1 MGTLGNGDRKQ
12 KHLAEPTRLAVLA
25 RNLRVHKKHKKK
37 LHPRK
42 LRSEAVGRAKAAG
55 CDGSK
60 PTWCHMRGEKVKK
73 FNSQTCWLGPAYFYQ
88 TVSGQRGWLCW
99 LETYIWSPGGLKKM
113 LARNKLALRAF
124 LGPVRAD
131 ASGCVGS
138 KTHSRHRTF
147 RAYKPIYLVVFC
159 LGRRCCHM
167 SKKVKKL

>member
-1 MGTLGNGDRKQ
+1 MRTLENGYRKQ
-12 KHLAEPTRLAVLA
+12 KRLAEPTRLAVLA
-25 RNLRVHKKHKKK
+25 RNLRVQKKTQEEIA
-37 LHPRK
+37 P
-42 LRSEAVGRAKAAG
+42 SETEI
-55 CDGSK
+55 GSG
-60 PTWCHMRGEKVKK
+60 WQ
-73 FNSQTCWLGPAYFYQ
+73 SQRDRLW
-88 TVSGQRGWLCW
+88 W
-99 LETYIWSPGGLKKM
+99 LETYMMSHAEWKSQKVQFSNVLARTSIFLSNYFGPTRLAVLARNLHLVTRWIKKM

-167 SKKVKKL
+167 SKKR

>member
-1 MGTLGNGDRKQ
+1 M
-12 KHLAEPTRLAVLA
+12 A
-25 RNLRVHKKHKKK
+25 RNLHDVTCRVKKSKSSILKRVGSDQHIFIK
-37 LHPRK
+37 LF
-42 LRSEAVGRAKAAG
+42 RANAAG
-55 CDGSK
+55 CVGSK
-60 PTWCHMRGEKVKK
+60 PTFGHPVD
-73 FNSQTCWLGPAYFYQ
+73 
-88 TVSGQRGWLCW
+88 
-99 LETYIWSPGGLKKM
+99 LKKM

-167 SKKVKKL
+167 SKNVKKLLRNNVQVNHIKRKQNYAASKILKEKCSRRG